1 MTTVSKNRS
10 VLRSANVA
18 WNWLRVNLLASPIQI
33 ILSMGALYVL
43 YLIVSF
49 VLRWAVLDAHW
60 SGDSRQDC
68 DGFGAC
74 WVFVK
79 VRLPQFL
86 YGFYPEAQ
94 RWRVNVALL
103 VCSVTLLPLFARSLV
118 RRLAWGLLA
127 VSCYAAAAFVLLHGG
142 IFDLPPVE
150 THLWG
155 GLMLTLVVSG
165 VGILG
170 SLPVGILLA
179 LGRRSDLP
187 VIQALS
193 VAFIEVVRGVP
204 LVTLLFMASTM
215 LPFFLPEGASP
226 DKLIRALI
234 GITLFAGANMAEVVR
249 GGLQAIPKGQFE
261 ASAALGLGYWKTM
274 GFVVLPQALRVVIPG
289 ILNTFI
295 SLLKDTTLVLII
307 GLFDLLGMVQAA
319 ATDPR
324 WLGFALEGYVFA
336 GLVFWVLCFSM
347 SRVSMAL
354 ERKLR
359 FAKS

>member
-1 MTTVSKNRS
+1 MMTEPHNAPE
-10 VLRSANVA
+10 LRPSWIA
-18 WNWLRVNLLASPIQI
+18 WNWCRANFLASPVQI
-33 ILSMGALYVL
+33 IFSILSAYVL
-43 YLIVSF
+43 YLIVTF
-49 VLRWAVLDAHW
+49 VFRWAVLDAHW

-103 VCSVTLLPLFARSLV
+103 ICGVILLPLLARTLV
-118 RRLAWGLLA
+118 RKLVWALVVLSG
-127 VSCYAAAAFVLLHGG
+127 YAAAAFVLLEGG
-142 IFDLPPVE
+142 MFDLPPVA

-165 VGILG
+165 VAILG
-170 SLPVGILLA
+170 SLPIGILLA

-187 VIQALS
+187 VIQTLC
-193 VAFIEVVRGVP
+193 VTFIEVVRGVP

-215 LPFFLPEGASP
+215 LPFFLPEGTSP
-226 DKLIRALI
+226 DKLVRALI

-249 GGLQAIPKGQFE
+249 GGLQAIPQGQYE
-261 ASAALGLGYWKTM
+261 AAAALGLGYWKTM
-274 GFVVLPQALRVVIPG
+274 GLVILPQALRVIIPG

-295 SLLKDTTLVLII
+295 SLFKDTTLVLII

-336 GLVFWVLCFSM
+336 ALVFWVFCFSM

-354 ERKLR
+354 ERRLR
-359 FAKS
+359 T

>member
-1 MTTVSKNRS
+1 MNGASHHGGVFPQAH
-10 VLRSANVA
+10 VLWR
-18 WNWLRVNLLASPIQI
+18 WLRTNVLASPAQL
-33 ILSMGALYVL
+33 ILSGLSLYVL
-43 YLIVSF
+43 YLIGAF

-86 YGFYPEAQ
+86 YGFYPETQ
-94 RWRVNVALL
+94 RWRVNAALL
-103 VCSVTLLPLFARSLV
+103 LCGATLLPFLARTLV
-118 RRLAWGLLA
+118 RKLSWA
-127 VSCYAAAAFVLLHGG
+127 VVTLSCYAAAAFVLLYGG
-142 IFDLPPVE
+142 LFDLPPVA

-165 VGILG
+165 VSILG
-170 SLPVGILLA
+170 SLPMGILLA
-179 LGRRSDLP
+179 LGRRSNLP
-187 VIQALS
+187 VIQALC

-226 DKLIRALI
+226 DKLVRALI

-249 GGLQAIPKGQFE
+249 GGLQAIPQGQFE
-261 ASAALGLGYWKTM
+261 AAAALGLGYWKAM
-274 GFVVLPQALRVVIPG
+274 GLVILPQALRVMIPG

-295 SLLKDTTLVLII
+295 SLVKDTTLVLII

-319 ATDPR
+319 ATDPQ

-336 GLVFWVLCFSM
+336 GLVFWVFCFGM
-347 SRVSMAL
+347 SRVSMTL
-354 ERKLR
+354 ERRLR
-359 FAKS
+359 T

>member
-1 MTTVSKNRS
+1 MSTGPKDRGVFRLTR
-10 VLRSANVA
+10 VA
-18 WNWLRVNLLASPIQI
+18 GFWLKANLLASPTQL
-33 ILSMGALYVL
+33 ILSVLSLYVL
-43 YLIVSF
+43 YVIVAF

-68 DGFGAC
+68 AGFGAC

-79 VRLPQFL
+79 VRLSQFL

-94 RWRVNVALL
+94 RWRVNVTLL
-103 VCSVTLLPLFARSLV
+103 LCTVTLLPLLARTLV
-118 RRLAWGLLA
+118 HKLGWAAVALA
-127 VSCYAAAAFVLLHGG
+127 CYTVAAFVLLNGG
-142 IFDLPPVE
+142 FLDLPPVE

-170 SLPVGILLA
+170 SLPMGILLA
-179 LGRRSDLP
+179 LGRRSNLP

-226 DKLIRALI
+226 DKLVRALI

-249 GGLQAIPKGQFE
+249 GGLQAIPRGQFE
-261 ASAALGLGYWKTM
+261 AATALGLGYWKTM
-274 GFVVLPQALRVVIPG
+274 GLVVLPQALRVVIPG

-295 SLLKDTTLVLII
+295 SLFKDTTLVLII

-336 GLVFWVLCFSM
+336 GLIFWAFCFAM
-347 SRVSMAL
+347 SRVSMTL
-354 ERKLR
+354 ERRLR
-359 FAKS
+359 SAR

>member
-1 MTTVSKNRS
+1 MTTGLKKAGLSR
-10 VLRSANVA
+10 
-18 WNWLRVNLLASPIQI
+18 LASPAWIWLKTSLLNSPTQI
-33 ILSMGALYVL
+33 VLSAASLYVL
-43 YLIVSF
+43 YLIVAF
-49 VLRWAVLDAHW
+49 VFRWAVLDAHW
-60 SGDSRQDC
+60 AGDSRQDC

-86 YGFYPEAQ
+86 YGFYPESQ
-94 RWRVNVALL
+94 RWRVNLTLL
-103 VCSVTLLPLFARSLV
+103 LCSVTLLPLLAPTLV
-118 RRLAWGLLA
+118 RKLVWA
-127 VSCYAAAAFVLLHGG
+127 VVALSLYAIGAFVLLNGG
-142 IFDLPPVE
+142 ILDLPPVE

-170 SLPVGILLA
+170 SLPMGILLA
-179 LGRRSDLP
+179 LGRRSKLP
-187 VIQALS
+187 AIQALC

-226 DKLIRALI
+226 DKLVRALI

-249 GGLQAIPKGQFE
+249 GGLQAIPQGQFE
-261 ASAALGLGYWKTM
+261 AAAALGLGYWKTM
-274 GFVVLPQALRVVIPG
+274 GLVVLPQALRVVIPG

-295 SLLKDTTLVLII
+295 SLFKDTTLVLII

-336 GLVFWVLCFSM
+336 ALVFWVFCFGM
-347 SRVSMAL
+347 SRLSMAL
-354 ERKLR
+354 ERRLGS
-359 FAKS
+359 A